1 MLTARTDGE
10 GYVEAA
16 VARRG
21 EGYRCRACGAPVI
34 FKPGRVRTAHFAHRP
49 AADCAFGGPMSAA
62 HLVAQERVAAAL
74 RARGLVVE
82 LEAPLSGA
90 GGDRRIDVLASP
102 SGRPQAR
109 VAIEIQASDITAA
122 AIEARSASY
131 QALGVAPLWLRLLDF
146 ARFTTVQT
154 LPLRGGVWL
163 ERYRARAWERWAHDH
178 LGGRLWFMDSGT
190 GLVWRG
196 LFIQAHRF
204 RERALL
210 RGAAGEAS
218 TRGADWTPATHWVD
232 LHLDGPFALSDLKLG
247 QGTAAGPDSR
257 VRLFAW
263 FVAAGEEAD
272 RPPFHAPVR
281 SELRRERVG
290 QSRHLLVRLDGAWIN
305 AVADGARSD
314 WRTVLV
320 GPTEHIA
327 GHGHRRPTE

>member
-146 ARFTTVQT
+146 ARFTTVQLCRCEAASGWSATAPAPGSAGRMTT
-154 LPLRGGVWL
+154 L
-163 ERYRARAWERWAHDH
+163 
-178 LGGRLWFMDSGT
+178 
-190 GLVWRG
+190 
-196 LFIQAHRF
+196 
-204 RERALL
+204 
-210 RGAAGEAS
+210 AAACGSWIPGPGWCGEAS
-218 TRGADWTPATHWVD
+218 SSRLIG
-232 LHLDGPFALSDLKLG
+232 FAS
-247 QGTAAGPDSR
+247 
-257 VRLFAW
+257 
-263 FVAAGEEAD
+263 
-272 RPPFHAPVR
+272 
-281 SELRRERVG
+281 
-290 QSRHLLVRLDGAWIN
+290 
-305 AVADGARSD
+305 ARSCAA
-314 WRTVLV
+314 R
-320 GPTEHIA
+320 PA
-327 GHGHRRPTE
+327 RRPREGRIGRQPPIGSTSTSTVHSP